1 MKPLPILILDSSL
14 DDAETPY
21 WVPNEYEQV
30 DGETFTTVISS
41 EYDRLPLLIKLAS
54 CKLFNVI
61 LKLHNGLSK

>member
-14 DDAETPY
+14 DDAKTPY

-30 DGETFTTVISS
+30 DGETFATVISF

-61 LKLHNGLSK
+61 LKLHNGLPK